1 MRRFVRNDFVKNS
14 IFFFQNNNLKFLS
27 SNIKGVSR
35 KRKKHAPNLDLEHF
49 NEQGPM
55 ILKEIESAVSVMV
68 NLNPVFKIEKK
79 PNELSVDTG
88 EKGKYTFSLNY
99 NTLKLTVASPMS
111 GNFNYRY
118 DSDSG
123 YWLGTQDG
131 HDMRGLVTRD
141 MIRHCTGMPKFK

>member
-1 MRRFVRNDFVKNS
+1 MNRLIKSVFINQS
-14 IFFFQNNNLKFLS
+14 IVLLKPNNLKCFS
-27 SNIKGVSR
+27 SSIKGVSR
-35 KRKKHAPNLDLEHF
+35 KKKRQAPNMDVEHF
-49 NEQGPM
+49 NQQGPL
-55 ILKEIESAVSVMV
+55 ILEEIETAISSMV
-68 NLNPVFKIEKK
+68 DLNPVFNIEKK

-99 NTLKLTVASPMS
+99 NTLNLTVASPMS

-118 DSDSG
+118 DDYSG

-141 MIRHCTGMPKFK
+141 MIRHCTGMPKFT